1 MATQNS
7 VNIGDSARCFT
18 GVYAWGGAGAYF
30 DDTTLGSFT
39 VSRAGTGFILGKP
52 VAWAGG
58 QTITGLTAGN
68 CYYIC
73 MDSAGLIYK
82 TTDEAIAYGGTVMP
96 LFECLRD
103 STSPANNQVTVRE
116 DHPYNMP
123 YLVNHY
129 LHDSIGPIIENK
141 SKGANITL
149 NGTQKIQINGADTLL
164 DHGLST
170 TIPDSGGVAV
180 SFNKEYTNGSGM
192 WALQNATDT
201 FSGYY
206 NNAGT
211 VTALGG
217 SKFGVYTLYVG
228 KDNLNSAT
236 PVYFAV
242 LDTSQYNTQ
251 GLADTA
257 IGNGTTAQATNELAA
272 LELCKLGYI
281 IFGQAANA
289 IVQVIIAKSTFQ
301 SSVTTTGSN
310 AASLINT
317 STTSFNG
324 ILSSADTNVQ
334 AALDTIDNWGAST
347 TDHAVLIGNG
357 TGSAIGSLAVGA
369 TGEILTGVTGADPT
383 WSSSPTMAN
392 LTLSTGG
399 AVRTNTT
406 AGNTLLFQ
414 AYDVDGTAYVTFAT
428 LTANNTPTFDLD
440 AAVTIGTNYIYR
452 VGGTDVS
459 VSDGGTGAST
469 LTDHGVL
476 LGSGTAA
483 ITALGEASNGQLVIG
498 STGNDPVLATLT
510 AGTNMTVTNASG
522 SITLSQTLVALNDQT
537 DSYTLVLGD
546 AGKLITMTKASANTL
561 TLPKNASVA
570 FPVGTY
576 VLIYQGGAG
585 QTTVSPVD
593 GDVTLHA
600 TDSLYSLYGI
610 YSLAAAV
617 KIATDT
623 WVLFG
628 DLA

>member
-18 GVYAWGGAGAYF
+18 GVATWGGAGAYF

-39 VSRAGTGFILGKP
+39 VSRPGTGFILGKP
-52 VAWAGG
+52 VSWAGS

-73 MDSAGLIYK
+73 MDATGTIYK
-82 TTDEAIAYGGTVMP
+82 TTDDTIAYGGSYMP

-103 STSPANNQVTVRE
+103 STPVTNNQVTVRE

-123 YLVNHY
+123 YLVNHF

-180 SFNKEYTNGSGM
+180 AFNKMYTDGSGK
-192 WALQNATDT
+192 WARQNATDT
-201 FSGYY
+201 FGGYY

-211 VTALGG
+211 PTGLGG
-217 SKFGVYTLYVG
+217 SKFGVYTLYVS
-228 KDNLNSAT
+228 KDNLNSST
-236 PVYFAV
+236 PIYFAV
-242 LDTSQYNTQ
+242 IDTSQYNTQ
-251 GLADTA
+251 GLAATA
-257 IGNGTTAQATNELAA
+257 IGNGTTAKASNELAA
-272 LELCKLGYI
+272 LELCQLGYI
-281 IFGQAANA
+281 IYGQAAGA

-317 STTSFNG
+317 TVTNFDG
-324 ILSSADTNVQ
+324 ILSSSDTSVQ
-334 AALDTIDNWGAST
+334 IALETIDNWGKTT
-347 TDHAVLIGNG
+347 TDHALLIGNG
-357 TGSAIGSLAVGA
+357 TGVAIGSLAVGA
-369 TGEILTGVTGADPT
+369 TGEILTGVTGNDPT
-383 WSSSPTMAN
+383 WSASPTMSN
-392 LTLSTGG
+392 VTLSTGG

-406 AGNTLLFQ
+406 AGNTLLLQ
-414 AYDVDGTAYVTFAT
+414 AYDVDGTAYITFAT
-428 LTANNTPTFDLD
+428 LTANNTPTFDLSTD
-440 AAVTIGTNYIYR
+440 VTIGTNYIYR
-452 VGGTDVS
+452 VGGTDVA
-459 VSDGGTGAST
+459 VTDGGTGAST

-476 LGSGTAA
+476 LGSGTGA

-498 STGNDPVLATLT
+498 STGNDPVLATIT
-510 AGTNMTVTNASG
+510 AGTNMTVTNGAG
-522 SITLSQTLVALNDQT
+522 TITLSQTISAINDQT

-546 AGKLITMTKASANTL
+546 AGKLVTMTKASANTL
-561 TLPKNASVA
+561 TIPKNSSVA
-570 FPVGTY
+570 FPVGTF

-593 GDVTLHA
+593 GDVTLRA

-610 YSLAAAV
+610 YSLAAV
-617 KIATDT
+617 IKIATDT

>member
-18 GVYAWGGAGAYF
+18 GVSAWGGAGAYF
-30 DDTTLGSFT
+30 DDTTIGSFT

-52 VAWAGG
+52 VSWAGA

-73 MDSAGLIYK
+73 IDSDGIIYK
-82 TTDEAIAYGGTVMP
+82 TTDESVALGGTVMP

-103 STSPANNQVTVRE
+103 STPVTNNQVTVKE
-116 DHPYNMP
+116 DHPYNVP

-129 LHDSIGPIIENK
+129 LHDSIGVIIENR

-149 NGTQKIQINGADTLL
+149 NGTVKIQINGADVLL

-180 SFNKEYTNGSGM
+180 SFHKKYTDGSGK
-192 WALQNATDT
+192 WAWQNTSDT
-201 FSGYY
+201 FGGYY
-206 NNAGT
+206 NDAGT
-211 VTALGG
+211 PTALGG
-217 SKFGVYTLYVG
+217 SKFGVYTLYVS
-228 KDNLNSAT
+228 KDNLNSST
-236 PVYFAV
+236 PTYFAV

-257 IGNGTTAQATNELAA
+257 IANGTTAQASNELAA

-281 IFGQAANA
+281 IFGQAAGA

-301 SSVTTTGSN
+301 SSITSTGTN
-310 AASLINT
+310 AASLVNT
-317 STTSFNG
+317 SITSFNG

-334 AALDTIDNWGAST
+334 SALDTIDNWGAST

-383 WSSSPTMAN
+383 WSSSPSMAN

-399 AVRTNTT
+399 AVRTSTS

-414 AYDVDGTAYVTFAT
+414 AYDVDATAYVTFAT
-428 LTANNTPTFDLD
+428 LTANNTATFDLD
-440 AAVTIGTNYIYR
+440 ATVTIGTNYIYR

-476 LGSGTAA
+476 LGSGTGA
-483 ITALGEASNGQLVIG
+483 ITALAEASNGQLVIG
-498 STGNDPVLATLT
+498 STGADPVLATLA
-510 AGTNMTVTNASG
+510 AGTNMTVTNGAG
-522 SITLSQTLVALNDQT
+522 TITLSQTLSAINDQT

-546 AGKLITMTKASANTL
+546 AGKLITMTKSTANTL
-561 TLPKNASVA
+561 TIPKNSAVA
-570 FPVGTY
+570 FPVGTF

-593 GDVTLHA
+593 GDVTLNA

-610 YSLAAAV
+610 YSLAAAI

-628 DLA
+628 DLS